1 MAGRF
6 PAAFVCASLTERI
19 GRSFMRPFPIIAL
32 LVLGCG
38 APAAAQTCHT
48 VEHQFGKTRICPSSV
63 LPPQGSRS
71 YGPDHLIAGEEG
83 AWCEGVSGPGLGE
96 SVTIHMNPR
105 PRFRT
110 IAIINGY
117 ARTADTFRRNGRVKR
132 ARIETEEGHK
142 TTITLRDSREPQR
155 FRIPESRALW
165 VKFTIAEVYPGTSGT
180 DTCITWLSID
190 HEEMNS

>member
-1 MAGRF
+1 MR
-6 PAAFVCASLTERI
+6 AFIFIAVLTLL
-19 GRSFMRPFPIIAL
+19 FPIGSRAE
-32 LVLGCG
+32 
-38 APAAAQTCHT
+38 AQLCHS
-48 VEHQFGKTRICPSSV
+48 VEHQFGRTRICPSSV
-63 LPPQGSRS
+63 LAPQGTRS
-71 YGPDHLIAGEEG
+71 YGPDHLMSGDEG
-83 AWCEGVSGPGLGE
+83 AWCEGVFGPGIGQ

-132 ARIETEEGHK
+132 AHIETEGGYK

-155 FRIPESRALW
+155 FRIPTSQALW